1 MKELKLPD
9 SLATTLASGH
19 PWVYRDHVGN
29 FTAASGAWVK
39 VTSGSFSAVGLWD
52 EESAIALRIFSTLGP
67 VDAQWIR
74 ERVQEAWDNRAELRE
89 AGVTGYRLI
98 FGEGDGLPGIV
109 VDLYGKYAI
118 VVSYSKSLGSLL
130 QPLAQA
136 VSEISGALG
145 VIRRTKVDE
154 QVQLR
159 LLVGEMPPDRVLV
172 EEYGMKMIADLAR
185 GQKTGLFFDHREN
198 RRLVGERSR
207 DKSVLNLFS
216 YTGGFSVAAALGG
229 ATHVTSVDIAG
240 PAVDASVENFAENG
254 LASFPHEA
262 VRADVFDYLEKL
274 KKENR
279 QFDLVVCDP
288 PTFAK
293 SRLQLKAAEK
303 AYRKLMSLALDVVA
317 PGGIFCAAS
326 CTSQVG
332 PQAFRL
338 ALVDAARKSRVR
350 LRIIA
355 DIGQP
360 LDHPVAVAHEEGR
373 YLKFIMSRVYQRC

>member
-29 FTAASGAWVK
+29 FTAASGSWVK
-39 VTSGSFSAVGLWD
+39 VVSGSFSAVGLWD

-74 ERVQEAWDNRAELRE
+74 SRVQEAWDNRAALRE

-109 VDLYGKYAI
+109 VDLYGPYAI

-136 VSEISGALG
+136 VSEVSGARG
-145 VIRRTKVDE
+145 VVRRTKVDE

-159 LLVGEMPPDRVLV
+159 LLLGEMPPDRVLV

-198 RRLVGERSR
+198 RRLVGERAR

-229 ATHVTSVDIAG
+229 ASHVTSVDIAG
-240 PAVDASVENFAENG
+240 PAVEASIENFRENG

-274 KKENR
+274 KKEKR

-317 PGGIFCAAS
+317 PGGVFCAAS

-338 ALVDAARKSRVR
+338 ALVDAARKSRLR

>member
-9 SLATTLASGH
+9 SLATNLASGH
-19 PWVYRDHVGN
+19 PWVYRDHVGS
-29 FTAASGAWVK
+29 FTAASGTWVK
-39 VTSGSFSAVGLWD
+39 VTSGSYSAVGLWD
-52 EESAIALRIFSTLGP
+52 EESAIALRIFSSVGP
-67 VDAQWIR
+67 VNAEWIR
-74 ERVQEAWDNRAELRE
+74 ERVQEAWDNRVELRE

-109 VDLYGKYAI
+109 VDLYGQYAI
-118 VVSYSKSLGSLL
+118 VVTYSKSLGGLL

-136 VSEISGALG
+136 VSQVSGVLG
-145 VIRRTKVDE
+145 VVRRTKVDD

-159 LLVGEMPPDRVLV
+159 LLTGEMPPDRVVV
-172 EEYGMKMIADLAR
+172 EEYGMKLIADLTH

-198 RRLVGERSR
+198 RQLVGKCAR
-207 DKSVLNLFS
+207 DKTVLNLFS
-216 YTGGFSVAAALGG
+216 YTGGFSLAAALGG
-229 ATHVTSVDIAG
+229 ATHVTSVDLAG
-240 PAVDASVENFAENG
+240 PAVDANVENFKQNG
-254 LASFPHEA
+254 LGSFSHDA
-262 VRADVFDYLEKL
+262 IRADVFDYLEKL
-274 KKENR
+274 KKEQR

-293 SRLQLKAAEK
+293 NRTQLKAAEK

-317 PGGIFCAAS
+317 PGGVFCAAS

-373 YLKFIMSRVYQRC
+373 YLKFIMSRVHARC

>member
-19 PWVYRDHVGN
+19 PWVYRDHVGT

-109 VDLYGKYAI
+109 VDLYGQYAI